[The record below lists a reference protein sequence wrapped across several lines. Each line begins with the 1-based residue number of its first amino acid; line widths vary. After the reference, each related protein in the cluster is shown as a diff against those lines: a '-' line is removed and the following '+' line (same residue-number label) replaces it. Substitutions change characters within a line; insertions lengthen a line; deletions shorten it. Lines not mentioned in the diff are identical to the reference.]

1 MADAAVAALLVIG
14 AVFILLA
21 AVGLTRMPDLF
32 LRLSCSSKAS
42 TLGIL
47 AILVAAGLHFAD
59 LGVAGRAA
67 AGAVFLLVTMPVA
80 GQTIA
85 RAAYLLG
92 VPLWTGT
99 VADAM
104 RERR

>member
-1 MADAAVAALLVIG
+1 MADAAVAALLVVG

-47 AILVAAGLHFAD
+47 ATLLAAGLHFAD
-59 LGVAGRAA
+59 LGVAARAT
-67 AGAVFLLVTMPVA
+67 AGAVFLLITMPVA

-92 VPLWTGT
+92 VPLWPGT
-99 VADAM
+99 IADAM